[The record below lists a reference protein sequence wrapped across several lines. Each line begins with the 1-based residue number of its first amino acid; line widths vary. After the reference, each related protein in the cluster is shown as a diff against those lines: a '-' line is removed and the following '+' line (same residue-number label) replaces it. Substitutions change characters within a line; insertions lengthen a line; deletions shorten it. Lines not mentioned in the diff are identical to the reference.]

1 MAGCAS
7 LCLPARSALTVPPP
21 YLLAWLLLYFQ
32 SLAHS
37 LSSLFRPDLL
47 FSAAYGLFCKYRG
60 WGSSVNSI
68 STSLSFVIRLFSSSL
83 QPQTSIFQQLAAS
96 CPSLCSDFT
105 PRFLYFQQLTDTFL
119 QTGGWAL
126 IMVNHCDSSRQRRLY
141 RHGGSP
147 TYTPFS
153 FNFSTFNCRLALTFA
168 ASVVSLCRAE
178 SKFRAGVLAA
188 ALTSWLYLL
197 AKCGEQPIVP
207 GEKAVS

>member
-1 MAGCAS
+1 VNSTIYAERRSRRVDPVYPEGFAPTARSLPGIALTSAGLRGMAGCAS

-21 YLLAWLLLYFQ
+21 YLLAWLLPYFQ

-37 LSSLFRPDLL
+37 LSPLFRPDLL

-119 QTGGWAL
+119 QT
-126 IMVNHCDSSRQRRLY
+126 R
-141 RHGGSP
+141 
-147 TYTPFS
+147 
-153 FNFSTFNCRLALTFA
+153 
-168 ASVVSLCRAE
+168 
-178 SKFRAGVLAA
+178 GVGAN
-188 ALTSWLYLL
+188 Y
-197 AKCGEQPIVP
+197 G
-207 GEKAVS
+207 